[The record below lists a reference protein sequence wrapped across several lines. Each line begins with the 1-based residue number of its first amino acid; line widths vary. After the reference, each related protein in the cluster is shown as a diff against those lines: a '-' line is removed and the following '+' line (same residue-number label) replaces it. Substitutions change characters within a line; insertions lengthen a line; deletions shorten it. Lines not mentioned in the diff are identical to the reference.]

1 MAHPYPRGKKMA
13 LVLRGSFLE
22 SKGWLING
30 SPLSQGITQACTIYT
45 HAGTYYGWDRNL
57 KPKFEGNNK
66 DTVAFLSLE
75 EYQKFTFVSRGRDGK
90 LSLDSSGFGKGIM
103 DITP

>member
-1 MAHPYPRGKKMA
+1 MA

-30 SPLSQGITQACTIYT
+30 SPLSQGITQACSTYS
-45 HAGTYYGWDRNL
+45 HAGTYYGWDCNL
-57 KPKFEGNNK
+57 EPRFEGNNK
-66 DTVAFLSLE
+66 DTVVFLSLE

>member
-1 MAHPYPRGKKMA
+1 MAFDAQGK
-13 LVLRGSFLE
+13 LVR
-22 SKGWLING
+22 SKGRL
-30 SPLSQGITQACTIYT
+30 C
-45 HAGTYYGWDRNL
+45 NL
-57 KPKFEGNNK
+57 EPKFEGNNK

-75 EYQKFTFVSRGRDGK
+75 MYQKFTFVSRGRDGK